1 MRELAREIWW
11 DLTIYYHIF
20 NPGTSHLI
28 TIDNWCLFMVG
39 WVWWNSQGSPLEPL
53 AARVLGTVSPR
64 CDLQTGSARVN
75 PPFFVDDLLI
85 LAGSHPLFSWDFH
98 VGSSWPTNCPYPGT
112 ESSKVRWLLQVPIVP
127 KGGSEQQYW
136 QLSWHA
142 TPFLFSHLAASN
154 KPQVPSAKPV
164 AGVVYGKGS
173 FAADIFHGQSL
184 RVLAKKCEL
193 LADDADFPFIAVPP
207 ASELSRKSWA
217 RETMGF
223 SNGKNANFAGGQV
236 VTLWP
241 WQVMG
246 RLWGTFSSGCISK
259 ISSIKSSRDEDQ
271 L

>member
-207 ASELSRKSWA
+207 HMNFQENRGPAKPWASPMERTPILLVAKLWLYGHGRSW
-217 RETMGF
+217 
-223 SNGKNANFAGGQV
+223 
-236 VTLWP
+236 
-241 WQVMG
+241 G
-246 RLWGTFSSGCISK
+246 RLWGTFSSGCILTATCRVK
-259 ISSIKSSRDEDQ
+259 NQCYI